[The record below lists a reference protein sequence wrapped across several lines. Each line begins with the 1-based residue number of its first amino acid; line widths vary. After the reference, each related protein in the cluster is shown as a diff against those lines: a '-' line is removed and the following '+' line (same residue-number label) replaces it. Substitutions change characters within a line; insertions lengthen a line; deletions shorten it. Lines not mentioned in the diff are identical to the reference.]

1 MPKRRMTPARKRQIA
16 QWQKAGAKA
25 KRRKEIPRNAYH
37 GKMVSGFHLTEPSN
51 VKSIVA
57 NGFGP
62 SWSTSSGMKNPVWFF
77 RKPPDRAT
85 KKRYAMGA
93 PKLSVV
99 ESRFPYRKTKKL
111 DRVEGWYIVEA
122 KDITTSRRYTGR
134 RVR

>member
-1 MPKRRMTPARKRQIA
+1 MPKRKMTPARKRQIA
-16 QWQKAGAKA
+16 GWQKAGAKA
-25 KRRKEIPRNAYH
+25 RKGKAIPRSAYH
-37 GKMVSGFHLTEPSN
+37 GKMVSGYHLTEPEN

-57 NGFGP
+57 NGFGK
-62 SWSTSSGMKNPVWFF
+62 SVSTSKGMKNPLWFF

-99 ESRFPYRKTKKL
+99 EARFPYSKTKKL

-122 KDITTSRRYTGR
+122 KDIQTRRRFTGR